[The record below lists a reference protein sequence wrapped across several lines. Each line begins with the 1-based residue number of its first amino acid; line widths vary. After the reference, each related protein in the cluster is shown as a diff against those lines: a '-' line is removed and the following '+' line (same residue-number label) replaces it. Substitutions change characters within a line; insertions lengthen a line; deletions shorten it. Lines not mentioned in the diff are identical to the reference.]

1 MKKKKLVIID
11 GHSLLHRAWHALPP
25 LTTQKGLV
33 VNAIF
38 GYFSILFKILKDLQP
53 DYLATSFDL
62 GKSDSRTTDFAEYKA
77 QRVRQE
83 AGFYEQIP
91 LLLEALKKLNI
102 PIYVKEGFEADD
114 IIGTINKETNKKH
127 KDVDV
132 YIVSSDNDL
141 LQLVDENS
149 FVYMPKIGVGNFQ
162 LYDRAAVAEKFD
174 GLTPEQIVDYKALK
188 GDTSDNIPGVP
199 GVGDKTAINLIKEF
213 SSLENL
219 YKILKTNPN
228 KLKEKKELKFTDRI
242 IKLLIDNEDLA
253 FKCQKLARLIIDVPI
268 DFKLSDAKLNP
279 FDMNIVNEI
288 CQEYEF
294 FTLPNKVPLYL
305 RGQAKQKKAEALS
318 AENKNYQLIESDAEL
333 ADFINELKNK
343 TVFAFDTETTGLD
356 AMEAEIIACSFSWE
370 KNHGGCIYLNHER
383 QKDFLKEIKNI
394 LENPKTVKIGHNLKF
409 DWKIM
414 KKYGIEIKGV
424 LVDTMIASYLLN
436 PDQRHHD
443 LDHLTFSELKIKTTS
458 FLEMSGWDGKSDLA
472 TLMKKIDHQKLS
484 NYTCADAENTFR
496 LWEIFE
502 KMLKERKLLPLFE
515 KIEMPLMPI
524 LAEMEEQ
531 GIKIDLPYFADLE
544 KKFSHELEKIDKQ
557 IFELAGTKFNINS
570 PKQIKEI
577 IFDKLKIST
586 ENIKKTKTGKS
597 TAAGE
602 LEKLKGEHE
611 IIDLILQ
618 HRHLDKLLSTY
629 IKSLPQLVKSD
640 GKIHTSFNQTIT
652 RTGRLSSSNPNLQN
666 IPIKEES
673 GRAIRKGFIAEAGE
687 VLISADYSQIE
698 LRIIAS
704 LAEDSEM
711 IKAFNNNEDIHTST
725 AAKIYNLPIE
735 KVSKELR
742 NKAKAINFGVIYG
755 LSAFGLANQINI
767 SRVEAQEFI
776 DKYFKLYTAI
786 PTYFDRLI
794 RFAQENGYVETLFGR
809 RRYIPDI
816 NASVQVV
823 RKAAER
829 TAINTPIQ
837 GTAADLMKIA
847 MININKNLLKDN
859 HDLRLLLQVHDELVF
874 TAPREKAEKYGKQI
888 KEIMENVYKLL
899 VPLIV
904 HVEINERWGEMH

>member
-25 LTTQKGLV
+25 LTTKKGLV

-53 DYLATSFDL
+53 EYLATSFDVS
-62 GKSDSRTTDFAEYKA
+62 KSETRTADFAEYKA

-91 LLLEALKKLNI
+91 LLLEALEKLGI

-114 IIGTINKETNKKH
+114 VIGTINKDTNKKY

-132 YIVSSDNDL
+132 YVVSSDNDL

-149 FVYMPKIGVGNFQ
+149 FVYMPKIGVGNFT
-162 LYDRAAVAEKFD
+162 LFDRQAVQAKYD

-188 GDTSDNIPGVP
+188 GDAPDNIPGVP

-213 SSLENL
+213 HSLENL
-219 YKILKTNPN
+219 YQILESEPE

-242 IKLLIDNEDLA
+242 IKLLVDNKELA
-253 FKCQKLARLIIDVPI
+253 FKCQKLARLIVDVPI
-268 DFKLSDAKLNP
+268 DFKLHDAILKP
-279 FDMNIVNEI
+279 FDMAVVNEI

-294 FTLPNKVPLYL
+294 YTMPDKVPPFL
-305 RGQAKQKKAEALS
+305 RGQQTVTQEKLTAE
-318 AENKNYQLIESDAEL
+318 EKDYQMIQSPD
-333 ADFINELKNK
+333 ELKK
-343 TVFAFDTETTGLD
+343 FLGELKEKSAFAFDTETTGLD
-356 AMEAEIIACSFSWE
+356 DVEAEIIGCSFSWQ
-370 KNHGGCIYLNHER
+370 KNQGVFIYLNHEK
-383 QKDFLKEIKNI
+383 QNDFIEIIKPI
-394 LENPKTVKIGHNLKF
+394 LENPKTVKIAHNWKF

-414 KKYGIEIKGV
+414 KKYGIEIKGT

-443 LDHLTFSELKIKTTS
+443 LDHLAFSELKTKTVS
-458 FLEMSGWDGKSDLA
+458 FMEMSGWDGKSDLP
-472 TLMKKIDHQKLS
+472 TLMKNLAPEKLRD
-484 NYTCADAENTFR
+484 YACADADNAWQ
-496 LWEIFE
+496 LWGVFE
-502 KMLKERKLLPLFE
+502 GMLAERQLLPLFD
-515 KIEMPLMPI
+515 KIEMPLVPI
-524 LAEMEEQ
+524 LAQMEQE

-544 KKFSHELEKIDKQ
+544 EKFSKELAIVDKQ
-557 IFELAGTKFNINS
+557 IFELAGEEFNINS
-570 PKQIKEI
+570 PQQIKKI
-577 IFDKLKIST
+577 IFDKLEIST
-586 ENIKKTKTGKS
+586 ENIKKTKTGQS

-629 IKSLPQLVKSD
+629 IKSLPQLVKTD

-673 GRAIRKGFIAEAGE
+673 GRAIRKGFMAEKGE
-687 VLISADYSQIE
+687 TLISADYSQIE

-704 LAEDSEM
+704 LAEDEEM
-711 IKAFNNNEDIHTST
+711 IKAFKHGEDIHAST
-725 AAKIYNLPIE
+725 AAKIHNLPLE

-767 SRVEAQEFI
+767 SRGEAQDFI

-786 PTYFDRLI
+786 PAYFDRLI

-847 MININKNLLKDN
+847 MIKIKEELLNDN
-859 HDLRLLLQVHDELVF
+859 PDLRLLLQVHDELVF
-874 TAPREKAEKYGKQI
+874 SAPQENAEEYGKKIQ
-888 KEIMENVYKLL
+888 EIMENVYKLA